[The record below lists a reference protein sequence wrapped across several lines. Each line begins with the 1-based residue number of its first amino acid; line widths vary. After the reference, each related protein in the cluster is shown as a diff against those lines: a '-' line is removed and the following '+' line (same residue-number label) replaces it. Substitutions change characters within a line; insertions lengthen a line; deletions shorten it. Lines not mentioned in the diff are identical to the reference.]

1 MKYVV
6 AALMLMLAVAQTN
19 EEWDSWKVK
28 HGKSYATPEEEVLRR
43 SQWDATY
50 KAIKDANAASAAAAA
65 NGATNVAYYALNA
78 FSDSLPQENTARLG
92 GVSDVLHEPGTR
104 FEAVS
109 GNEARVSVALP
120 T

>member
-1 MKYVV
+1 MMKYVV
-6 AALMLMLAVAQTN
+6 AALMLMLVVAQTN

-43 SQWDATY
+43 SQWAATY

-78 FSDSLPQENTARLG
+78 FSDSLPQENTG
-92 GVSDVLHEPGTR
+92 IVKH
-104 FEAVS
+104 
-109 GNEARVSVALP
+109 
-120 T
+120 